1 MVYFANG
8 RLPPQSE
15 APEGQKQF
23 AMSGRTGLSGV
34 PPDYLVR
41 HKDRRIQRST
51 APNPNDRLTWQALE
65 CKQWDVRCA
74 RRQKAQRTARIVVG
88 DINTPQPPPF
98 NASKLS
104 TLHTQY
110 KIKGFIPKTHSKL
123 PILSKSHN

>member
-1 MVYFANG
+1 
-8 RLPPQSE
+8 
-15 APEGQKQF
+15 
-23 AMSGRTGLSGV
+23 
-34 PPDYLVR
+34 
-41 HKDRRIQRST
+41 
-51 APNPNDRLTWQALE
+51 
-65 CKQWDVRCA
+65 
-74 RRQKAQRTARIVVG
+74 VVG